1 MIDMT
6 KSNKNDSSFGAIF
19 IAMPISVMTAVAGNI
34 TYSSGIAT
42 GFTFIVVFGAAIE
55 IVGFL
60 GIAASI
66 YIVLKSIAKDLKGFK
81 NKESDCD
88 ANKQRC

>member
-1 MIDMT
+1 MATDT
-6 KSNKNDSSFGAIF
+6 SKTAKTVVGAIF

-34 TYSSGIAT
+34 TYSSGIIT
-42 GFTFIVVFGAAIE
+42 GISFIVVFGAAIE

-60 GIAASI
+60 GIAASV
-66 YIVLKSIAKDLKGFK
+66 YVVLKFIAKDLKGLK